1 MKRIISLMVMI
12 VMTASLFSVAAL
24 ADGDPT
30 IRVSSVEAEPGDTVT
45 VEVSLENNPG
55 IMAFVLGLEYDET
68 RLESVKFSHSGLQG
82 LWAMSENAVWVG
94 SGDDTYEGVFLKLK
108 FRVLE
113 DAPAGEAEVTIT
125 YTEGGIC
132 NYDEESIDFAVV
144 SGGVTVSGAAGTEG
158 TQSESTVKPDAADK
172 PDATEKPAASDNSE
186 STEKPAEPGTTKA
199 PEDGDASET
208 EETDEPAP
216 LAESEG
222 EPVAAEENHETAD
235 EAETTVVT
243 AEHTAPVLVG
253 SDSPVADGE
262 RSISGELLL
271 ILALAVVAVALIVV
285 ILVVIR
291 KGSSYKG
298 KH

>member
-1 MKRIISLMVMI
+1 MKRIISLVIMLIMAV
-12 VMTASLFSVAAL
+12 SLFSVTAF

-30 IRVSSVEAEPGDTVT
+30 IRISSEEAEPGDTIT

-68 RLESVKFSHSGLQG
+68 RLEEVKFSHSGLQG
-82 LWAMSENAVWVG
+82 LWAMSENVVWVG

-113 DAPAGEAEVTIT
+113 DAPAGEATVNIT

-132 NYDEESIDFAVV
+132 NYDEESVDFAVV
-144 SGGVTVSGAAGTEG
+144 SGGVTVSGAADSDG
-158 TQSESTVKPDAADK
+158 TQSVATEKPEATEK
-172 PDATEKPAASDNSE
+172 PDATEKTTEPAN
-186 STEKPAEPGTTKA
+186 TKA
-199 PEDGDASET
+199 PEVGGNAESGDADVSES
-208 EETDEPAP
+208 EEADEPAA
-216 LAESEG
+216 LAETRS
-222 EPVAAEENHETAD
+222 EPVAAEESGETAD

-253 SDSPVADGE
+253 SDSPAAGGA
-262 RSISGELLL
+262 RTISGELIL
-271 ILALAVVAVALIVV
+271 ILALAVVAVVLIVI